1 VKLNETPIRGV
12 FVAETAVLTDDR
24 GSFTRF
30 YCERELAPV
39 LGVRR
44 IVQVNQSRTAKA
56 GTVRGMHYQKPP
68 HAEMKFVRCTHG
80 RVWDVALDLRAGSPT
95 FLKWH
100 AEELTGENMK
110 MLCIPEGC
118 AHGVQTLETGS
129 EVLYLHTAFYEPSA
143 EGGVRHD
150 DPSVAIKW
158 PMAAANISPRDQ
170 KHPLLDKNF
179 RGLAV

>member
-1 VKLNETPIRGV
+1 MKLTETPIRGV
-12 FVAETAVLTDDR
+12 FVAETTPLTDER

-30 YCERELAPV
+30 YCERELASA
-39 LGVRR
+39 LDGKR
-44 IVQVNQSRTAKA
+44 IVQVNQSKTAKA
-56 GTVRGMHYQKPP
+56 GTVRGMHYQKSP
-68 HAEMKFVRCTHG
+68 HAEMKFVRCARG

-100 AEELTGENMK
+100 AEELTGDNMK

-118 AHGVQTLETGS
+118 AHGVQILESGS

-143 EGGVRHD
+143 ESGVRHD
-150 DPSVAIKW
+150 DPAFAIKW
-158 PMAAANISPRDQ
+158 PLPAANISPRDQ

-179 RGLAV
+179 KGLVV

>member
-12 FVAETAVLTDDR
+12 FVAETNPLADER
-24 GSFTRF
+24 GSFTRL
-30 YCERELAPV
+30 YCERELASA
-39 LGVRR
+39 LGGRR
-44 IVQVNQSRTAKA
+44 IVQVNQSKTAEA

-68 HAEMKFVRCTHG
+68 HAEMKFVRCTRG

-100 AEELTGENMK
+100 AEELTDGNMK

-118 AHGVQTLETGS
+118 AHGVQTLEAGS
-129 EVLYLHTAFYEPSA
+129 EILYLHTAFYEPSA

-150 DPSVAIKW
+150 DPAVAIKW
-158 PMAAANISPRDQ
+158 PLPPANISARDQ